1 MQCWMLLLLTEYKSL
16 ATWLGVFLS
25 TLPRAL
31 CPHSPSLVLGAPPL
45 RLRLRETSK
54 DGADGSNFEWADGY
68 NTRFGVTYLDY
79 KDEQRRYPKASA
91 NFIKSWFDAHIS
103 KPNPGSSDVDEI
115 EVEDTTS
122 EISTDGQSPITRV
135 E

>member
-1 MQCWMLLLLTEYKSL
+1 M
-16 ATWLGVFLS
+16 
-25 TLPRAL
+25 
-31 CPHSPSLVLGAPPL
+31 
-45 RLRLRETSK
+45 RETSK

-135 E
+135 ETTPITSEGAITPEHEEEVSAKRGIGAVKGVVD